1 MQAVEIHWSGINSY
15 YGSRFTPMH
24 TYMHAFF
31 NAYYLL
37 YVLLWACIMAFHFPS
52 NISLKIYNLFWYHK
66 NHLFAFFPIVQWQ
79 TKEKIA
85 GIQSFFF
92 FFPAKEVKK
101 APMFLEKLQ
110 NCGVPEGYPVRLECR
125 VVGMPPP
132 IFYWKKDNETIPSN
146 RERMRYC
153 TIIPILEFLAAGPI
167 VSLKSCA
174 INIGGILKTISST

>member
-1 MQAVEIHWSGINSY
+1 MGLHHG
-15 YGSRFTPMH
+15 
-24 TYMHAFF
+24 
-31 NAYYLL
+31 
-37 YVLLWACIMAFHFPS
+37 
-52 NISLKIYNLFWYHK
+52 ISLSFQYLIKNLQ
-66 NHLFAFFPIVQWQ
+66 PILISQEPLVCILPYCSM
-79 TKEKIA
+79 TNKEKNSWYSILLL
-85 GIQSFFF
+85 

-167 VSLKSCA
+167 VSLKNCA